1 MSRTRAGFW
10 IGWLCA
16 ICVLVWALGKFVAM
30 ADMNAFRAEGVVNG
44 VRGLWTAQALTLCF
58 FVCHDTNDGGWRERL
73 SASLVLILTP
83 LPLLAVGWLM
93 GAAEVLTLLAGV
105 LLLGAGSALLTLAA
119 HGITRIT
126 RLTRGGLLSHNLLAF
141 LQIMGGSI
149 VVTTRSSWLGW
160 TGL

>member
-16 ICVLVWALGKFVAM
+16 VCVLVWALGRFVAI
-30 ADMNAFRAEGVVNG
+30 ADMNAFRAEAVVNG
-44 VRGLWTAQALTLCF
+44 IRGLWTAQALALCF
-58 FVCHDTNDGGWRERL
+58 FVRYDANDGGWRESL
-73 SASLVLILTP
+73 AASLVLILTP
-83 LPLLAVGWLM
+83 LPLLAIGWLM
-93 GAAEVLTLLAGV
+93 GAAEVLALMAGV
-105 LLLGAGSALLTLAA
+105 LLLVAGSALLMLSA
-119 HGITRIT
+119 HGVA

-141 LQIMGGSI
+141 LQIMGGSV